1 MKSKLPKI
9 NTYQEKGN
17 RSFQEDRL
25 LGLCEEVNGVPFT
38 LLAVADGM
46 GGHSAGDVAAEIV
59 IEGLEIFYNGIKNNI
74 PKDLNKLKA
83 KAVEAILK
91 ANYEI
96 KKEAQSDKR
105 KSSMGTTLVMALII
119 GDKAVF
125 LNVGDSRG
133 FLFDGNSIEQITKDH
148 TAIQQAIDKGYDISS
163 LSIGSNVLVNCL
175 DGSEDVEV
183 DVFPALD
190 GFDVSEKGLMLCSD
204 GISGFLNEDELL
216 EVLNEPTLDYAQA
229 LVSKAYRAGS
239 DDNLTAIV
247 YENRNSDENSD
258 NDSVS
263 SPIPENNYHTAIKKE
278 SNFKALYLILI
289 TAILIATHV
298 IAFTLAR
305 IGMVPANT
313 LEITHNE
320 IIVSADST
328 VYSNGISE
336 KTGNVNDQ
344 EEAVMFGAFL
354 QWNNSDKILAINTD
368 GNFVIG
374 DSRRNT
380 DPSSYSI
387 SEGVELVELV
397 EANDT
402 GYSEIRINIGSMQN
416 RIQEL
421 EQQLSSYAQFADISV
436 ANKKLDLVFRLKYDN
451 VYYQNDQNNFF
462 RLVGDISVIA
472 DSLSLENIEII
483 SAEMDSLNSAE
494 VIAIPLP
501 FIYEVVSFMR
511 AECSG
516 ETTLDHTVGSSDT
529 VLKISR
535 CTQTPQSQWMTR
547 PGNNDSISP
556 GDVFRILG
564 SGNSDNNNRE

>member
-1 MKSKLPKI
+1 MNSKLPIIKA
-9 NTYQEKGN
+9 TQKQGN
-17 RSFQEDRL
+17 RSYQEDRFL
-25 LGLCEEVNGVPFT
+25 ILTDEVNGKPFT

-46 GGHSAGDVAAEIV
+46 GGHNAGDVAANIV
-59 IEGLEIFYNGIKNNI
+59 IARLESFFNTIKNDL
-74 PKDLNKLKA
+74 PEDLNKLKA
-83 KAVEAILK
+83 KAVEAILD
-91 ANYEI
+91 ANSLI
-96 KKEAQSDKR
+96 KKDGLSDKR
-105 KSSMGTTLVMALII
+105 KSSMGTTLVMSII
-119 GDKAVF
+119 VSEKAIF
-125 LNVGDSRG
+125 FNAGDSRG
-133 FLFDGNSIEQITKDH
+133 YLFDDYYIEQITKDH

-175 DGSEDVEV
+175 DGSADVEV

-204 GISGFLNEDELL
+204 GVSGFLNEDEIL
-216 EVLNEPTLDYAQA
+216 EVLNKPTQDYARA
-229 LVSKAYRAGS
+229 LVSKAYSAGS

-247 YENRNSDENSD
+247 YENRNSDKNSD
-258 NDSVS
+258 SYSVS
-263 SPIPENNYHTAIKKE
+263 SAIPENYYYKAIKKE

-298 IAFTLAR
+298 ITFTLAR
-305 IGMVPANT
+305 TGMVPAKT

-328 VYSNGISE
+328 VYSNGISV
-336 KTGNVNDQ
+336 KTENVKDQ

-354 QWNNSDKILAINTD
+354 QWNNSDKILTINTD

-374 DSRRNT
+374 DNRRNT
-380 DPSSYSI
+380 DPASYSI
-387 SEGVELVELV
+387 SEGVELVEFV
-397 EANDT
+397 EANVT
-402 GYSEIRINIGSMQN
+402 GYSEIRINIGSGQY

-436 ANKKLDLVFRLKYDN
+436 AHKKLDLIFRLKYDN
-451 VYYQNDQNNFF
+451 VHYQNDQNIFF

-472 DSLSLENIEII
+472 DSLNLENIEII
-483 SAEMDSLNSAE
+483 PAEMDSVNSAE
-494 VIAIPLP
+494 VIAIPLS
-501 FIYEVVSFMR
+501 FIYEIVSFMR

-516 ETTLDHTVGSSDT
+516 ETTLDHTVGSGDT

>member
-1 MKSKLPKI
+1 MNSKLPIIKA
-9 NTYQEKGN
+9 TQKQGN
-17 RSFQEDRL
+17 RSYQEDRFL
-25 LGLCEEVNGVPFT
+25 ILTDEVNGKPFT

-46 GGHSAGDVAAEIV
+46 GGHNAGDDAANIV
-59 IEGLEIFYNGIKNNI
+59 ITRLESFFNTIKKDL
-74 PKDLNKLKA
+74 PEDLNKLKA
-83 KAVEAILK
+83 KAVEAILD
-91 ANYEI
+91 ANSLI
-96 KKEAQSDKR
+96 KIDGLSDKR
-105 KSSMGTTLVMALII
+105 KSSMGTTLVMSLIVRE
-119 GDKAVF
+119 KAIF
-125 LNVGDSRG
+125 FNAGDSRG
-133 FLFDGNSIEQITKDH
+133 YLFDDYYIEQITKDH

-175 DGSEDVEV
+175 DGSADVEV

-204 GISGFLNEDELL
+204 GVSGFLNEDEVL
-216 EVLNEPTLDYAQA
+216 EVLNKPTQDYARA
-229 LVSKAYRAGS
+229 LVSKAYSAGS

-247 YENRNSDENSD
+247 YENRNSDKNSD
-258 NDSVS
+258 SYSVLS
-263 SPIPENNYHTAIKKE
+263 AIPENNYYTAIKKE

-298 IAFTLAR
+298 IAFALAR
-305 IGMVPANT
+305 IGMVPAKT
-313 LEITHNE
+313 FEITHNE

-336 KTGNVNDQ
+336 KTENVKDQ
-344 EEAVMFGAFL
+344 EEAVIFGAFL

-374 DSRRNT
+374 DNRRNT
-380 DPSSYSI
+380 DPASYSI
-387 SEGVELVELV
+387 SEGVELVEFV
-397 EANDT
+397 EANVT

-436 ANKKLDLVFRLKYDN
+436 AHKKLDLVFRLKFDN
-451 VYYQNDQNNFF
+451 LHYQNDQNIFF

-472 DSLSLENIEII
+472 DSLNLENIEIV
-483 SAEMDSLNSAE
+483 SAEMDSVNSAA
-494 VIAIPLP
+494 VIEIPLS

-516 ETTLDHTVGSSDT
+516 ETTLDHTVGSGDT

-535 CTQTPQSQWMTR
+535 CTLTPQSQWITR
-547 PGNNDSISP
+547 PGDDDSISP